1 MYKWAHLTCIEGK
14 NIGVTVPQF
23 ILKADDDF
31 LLNLDLALEVA
42 QQNSEYEFM

>member
-1 MYKWAHLTCIEGK
+1 MYKWAYLNCIEGK
-14 NIGVTVPQF
+14 NNGVTVPQI

-31 LLNLDLALEVA
+31 LLNLDLAFEVA